1 MRFLLALFWIGFT
14 ASLPA
19 QEYYLFV
26 GTYTSGKSKGIY
38 VYRLNEKTGE
48 LSTVSHTDT
57 ASNPSFLV
65 PSPNGNYLY
74 AVNENAGTRSGSVS
88 AYAFDKSTG
97 TLHLLNQVP
106 TGGDDPCHVSITR
119 NGKWLTV
126 ANYSGGSLAVF
137 PIRPDGSLQPFV
149 QLIRHQGKSVN
160 PERQEKAHVHASFF
174 SPDEKI
180 LLATDLGMDE
190 VSVYP
195 FRQDLGKPLQTKGA
209 HVIKI
214 HPGGGPR
221 HLCFSPDNKFL
232 YIMEEM
238 GGSVDVYQYQH
249 GNTVFLQRIA
259 SHPPDYPGQPGSADI
274 HISPDGKFLYA
285 SNRGNENNIAI
296 FAVLPDG
303 RLKAAGYQS
312 ADGNGPRN
320 FMIDPEGN
328 FLLVA
333 NQQTNNIVVFRR
345 NKEDGSLQPTLQQV
359 NVPNPVCLKILY
371 P

>member
-1 MRFLLALFWIGFT
+1 MRFLLACFLICFT

-38 VYRLNEKTGE
+38 VYRFNEKTGE
-48 LSTVSHTDT
+48 MSTVSHTDS

-65 PSPNGNYLY
+65 PSPDGKYLY
-74 AVNENAGTRSGSVS
+74 AVNENAGSRSGGVS
-88 AYAFDKSTG
+88 AYSFDKTTG
-97 TLHLLNQVP
+97 ALKLLNQVAS
-106 TGGDDPCHVSITR
+106 GGDDPCHVSITH

-126 ANYSGGSLAVF
+126 ANYSGGSLSVF
-137 PIRPDGSLQPFV
+137 PIRANGSLLPYT
-149 QLIRHQGKSVN
+149 QLIQHKGKSVN
-160 PERQEKAHVHASFF
+160 STRQEKAHVHASFF
-174 SPDEKI
+174 SPDEKL

-190 VSVYP
+190 VTLYP
-195 FRQDLGKPLQTKGA
+195 FRQNLSKPLQTNDA
-209 HVIKI
+209 PVIKI
-214 HPGGGPR
+214 HAGGGPR
-221 HLCFSPDNKFL
+221 HLTFSPDGKFL

-238 GGSVDVYQYQH
+238 GGSVDVYKYQQ
-249 GNTVFLQRIA
+249 GRTQFMQRIA
-259 SHPPDYPGQPGSADI
+259 SHPDNYNGQPGSADI

-296 FAVLPDG
+296 FSILPDG

-345 NKEDGSLQPTLQQV
+345 NKEDGSLLPTLQQI
-359 NVPNPVCLKILY
+359 NVPNPVCLKLLY